1 MHSRDLEVTALSI
14 QTRRL
19 VKEASALVDNL
30 RAHQRDLSNFI
41 GDAREDLWAE
51 EHRHGKEDPA

>member
-19 VKEASALVDNL
+19 VDEATALLENL
-30 RAHQRDLSNFI
+30 RTHQQDLAIFVDRAHHDFYNDQRAFSE
-41 GDAREDLWAE
+41 ED
-51 EHRHGKEDPA
+51 R